1 MIVKITTD
9 KAIIENGNGRIA
21 YVNTSFGRTSL
32 AAEQPQKTVAEV
44 MAIWGDKPTVPD
56 PVPAPILPPTADQQI
71 AALKL
76 QIAASDYKIIK
87 CGECK
92 LAGKPMPY
100 DIAALH
106 AERQALRDKINV
118 LEAEQ
123 VSMVNVKN

>member
-1 MIVKITTD
+1 MKTADLNEKSVIIVNG
-9 KAIIENGNGRIA
+9 ENECAYKNHTLGRLMVAKNCTPEI
-21 YVNTSFGRTSL
+21 
-32 AAEQPQKTVAEV
+32 VAEV

-56 PVPAPILPPTADQQI
+56 PVPAPILPPTTDQRI

-87 CGECK
+87 CSECK
-92 LAGKPMPY
+92 LAGQPMPY

-118 LEAEQ
+118 LEA
-123 VSMVNVKN
+123 